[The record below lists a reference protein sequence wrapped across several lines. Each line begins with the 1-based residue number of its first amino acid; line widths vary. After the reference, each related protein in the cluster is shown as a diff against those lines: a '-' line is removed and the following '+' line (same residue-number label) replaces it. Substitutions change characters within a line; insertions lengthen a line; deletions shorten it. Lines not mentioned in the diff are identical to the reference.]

1 MPPTPERPFDLVV
14 FDWDG
19 TLMDSLG
26 AIVACTRATLA
37 ALELAPLADDEIRR
51 AVGLGIDETVE
62 RLAPGAGHPEAEA
75 LKRCYRDLWVS
86 TYRDRPVLFAD
97 AEPLLGELE
106 RTGYLLAVA
115 TGKSRRGLDRDL
127 EATGL
132 ARRFQ
137 ATRTVD
143 EAPSKPHPGML
154 LSLLDELG
162 VGPHR
167 ALMIGDSAWDL
178 QMAGNAGV
186 PAVGIT
192 TGGYPRGQLLEH
204 GPAGCVECLEEL
216 VGWLAA
222 HAAGER

>member
-1 MPPTPERPFDLVV
+1 MSAPRPRPFDLLV

-37 ALELAPLADDEIRR
+37 ALDLPPLSEDEIRR
-51 AVGLGIDETVE
+51 SVGLGIDETVE
-62 RLAPGAGHPEAEA
+62 RLAPGAGRPEAEA
-75 LKRCYRDLWVS
+75 LKRCYRDLWLS
-86 TYRDRPVLFAD
+86 TYRDRPVLFSD
-97 AEPLLGELE
+97 AEPLLAELGSA
-106 RTGYLLAVA
+106 GYLLAVA
-115 TGKSRRGLDRDL
+115 TGKSRRGLVRDL

-132 ARRFQ
+132 GPRFH

-154 LSLLDELG
+154 VSLLDELG
-162 VGPHR
+162 VQPGR

-178 QMAGNAGV
+178 QMAANAGV

-192 TGGYPRGQLLEH
+192 TGGYPRSQLLEH
-204 GPAGCVECLEEL
+204 APAGCVECLADL
-216 VGWLAA
+216 LAWLAGRP
-222 HAAGER
+222 AGQR